1 MKVVAFIVS
10 AMLGIAGAAHADE
23 YTGPVP
29 PPVPAPM
36 AAQPGAPTTLGSPHR
51 GMQRP
56 RGALR
61 EALLERFD
69 TNHDG
74 RLEPNERRHAARA
87 LRRLARRLMMQDRAA
102 ARAQRRALRG
112 VIRRYDLNGDG
123 NVSPGEMAPDMAN
136 RLRPL
141 DRNGDGWVDDRDF
154 DR

>member
-29 PPVPAPM
+29 PPAPAPM
-36 AAQPGAPTTLGSPHR
+36 AAQPGALMPPP
-51 GMQRP
+51 MQRP

-112 VIRRYDLNGDG
+112 VIRRYDLDGDG

-141 DRNGDGWVDDRDF
+141 DRNGDGWVDERDF